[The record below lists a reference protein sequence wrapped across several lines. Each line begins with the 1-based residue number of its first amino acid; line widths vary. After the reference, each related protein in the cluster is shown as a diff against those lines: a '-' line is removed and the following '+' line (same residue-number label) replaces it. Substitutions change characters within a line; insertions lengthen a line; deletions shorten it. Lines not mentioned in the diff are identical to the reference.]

1 MQAQHLISSET
12 KATTPSDLHARH
24 LVAVRIVGTAIFEY
38 QVRKTPAAR
47 IHLESVASMAQ
58 AQGDLTY
65 FDALVVAHVLGT
77 YTHSAKQHQE
87 MSHA

>member
-12 KATTPSDLHARH
+12 KATTPPDHRARH

-47 IHLESVASMAQ
+47 IHLESVASLAQ
-58 AQGDLTY
+58 AQGDLTDV
-65 FDALVVAHVLGT
+65 DALVVAQVLGT
-77 YTHSAKQHQE
+77 HTHSIKQLQE
-87 MSHA
+87 VAHA